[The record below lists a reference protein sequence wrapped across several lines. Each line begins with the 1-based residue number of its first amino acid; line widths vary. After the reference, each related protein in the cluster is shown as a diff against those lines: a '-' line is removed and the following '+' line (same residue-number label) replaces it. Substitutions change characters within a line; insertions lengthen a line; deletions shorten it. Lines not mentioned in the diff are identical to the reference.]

1 MKQSVGPRPKSMRP
15 GMSRE
20 EQLKVLQQLL
30 AVTPS
35 AAELEER
42 GASTS
47 SGGGWLLSRD
57 ILDTTLHRAK
67 AGLALA
73 CWINS
78 IATSVIT
85 GAQVQMVVHYHQTP
99 ALAAPQP
106 WVGALAGFLFQVLL
120 TFGQI
125 YAAERSV
132 WGYRLCLA
140 PDAGMTAFQ
149 WGQWIVYPV
158 LIALLSLILAPTPA
172 LWLALAGTG
181 IITWYIGVY
190 SAKLPE
196 RLVFGQRR
204 KG

>member
-30 AVTPS
+30 AVTPPS
-35 AAELEER
+35 AAELEDGGDGAPSR
-42 GASTS
+42 GF
-47 SGGGWLLSRD
+47 LLSRD
-57 ILDTTLHRAK
+57 ILDTTLPRAK
-67 AGLALA
+67 ATLAVA
-73 CWINS
+73 CWVNS
-78 IATSVIT
+78 ITTSVVT
-85 GAQVQMVVHYHQTP
+85 GAQVQLIVHYYQSP
-99 ALAAPQP
+99 ALAAPLP
-106 WVGALAGFLFQVLL
+106 WVGGLLGFLFQLIL

-125 YAAERSV
+125 YTAGRSV

-140 PDAGMTAFQ
+140 PDAGMTALQ

-158 LIALLSLILAPTPA
+158 LIALLSLVLGAPAA
-172 LWLALAGTG
+172 LWIALAATG